1 MAKKDQPG
9 RKQPKNHP
17 WKVFNPPATKQQQLE
32 DINKAEKVVPW
43 ANRMGIKK

>member
-1 MAKKDQPG
+1 MTKKDPPA
-9 RKQPKNHP
+9 RKPRKNHP